1 MSDHMFTDGMML
13 SNSFYVYEH
22 LRPDNMQVFYV
33 GKGKGKRA
41 KSKFDRNNYWHN
53 IVNKHGFMVKF
64 IATNIDEELA
74 FLVEQER
81 IDQLKKL
88 NISLVNMT
96 NGGEGSSGL
105 KMPKSAKDKISK
117 THKGKKLSNE
127 QKEKMSISLKKIVKS
142 KEWQEKITA
151 SLTGRKRKPEEN
163 IGAAKA
169 VSKKVTCVTT
179 GVEFNSGRDA
189 AKFYNLTP
197 NQISMVCTGK
207 INKVKNLI
215 FKFK

>member
-1 MSDHMFTDGMML
+1 MDGMMFA
-13 SNSFYVYEH
+13 NSFYVYEH

-33 GKGKGKRA
+33 GKGKEKRA
-41 KSKFDRNNYWHN
+41 NSKSDRNNYWHN
-53 IVNKHGFMVKF
+53 IVNKYGVIVKF
-64 IATNIDEELA
+64 IAINIDEELA

-81 IDQLKKL
+81 INQLKKL

-96 NGGEGSSGL
+96 DGGEGSSGL
-105 KMPKSAKDKISK
+105 KMPNSAKELISK
-117 THKGKKLSNE
+117 AHKGKKISDE
-127 QKEKMSISLKKIVKS
+127 QKKKMSISLKKIVKS

-163 IGAAKA
+163 IGAARA
-169 VSKKVTCVTT
+169 VSKKVICVTT
-179 GVEFNSGRDA
+179 GVEFESGRNA

-197 NQISMVCTGK
+197 NQISSVCTGK
-207 INKVKNLI
+207 VGKVKNLI